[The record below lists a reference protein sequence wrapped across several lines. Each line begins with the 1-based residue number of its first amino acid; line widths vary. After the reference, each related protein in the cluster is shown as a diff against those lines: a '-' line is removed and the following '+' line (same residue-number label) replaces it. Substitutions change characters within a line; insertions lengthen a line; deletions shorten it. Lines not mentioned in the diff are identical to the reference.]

1 MDELTNEIETA
12 LKNGMIDE
20 LIETNLKTTNL
31 LDRLTSHINEQDKLL
46 AQWET
51 LNKHLI
57 KTVNK
62 LVSER
67 DTARKVAVHLEQECH
82 SCVDTVHHGNEEQY
96 GTH

>member
-1 MDELTNEIETA
+1 MDELTHEIETA

-20 LIETNLKTTNL
+20 LIETNLKSTNL

-62 LVSER
+62 LIAER
-67 DTARKVAVHLEQECH
+67 DAARETAVRLEQECH
-82 SCVDTVHHGNEEQY
+82 QCADTVHHGNEEQY
-96 GTH
+96 GTN